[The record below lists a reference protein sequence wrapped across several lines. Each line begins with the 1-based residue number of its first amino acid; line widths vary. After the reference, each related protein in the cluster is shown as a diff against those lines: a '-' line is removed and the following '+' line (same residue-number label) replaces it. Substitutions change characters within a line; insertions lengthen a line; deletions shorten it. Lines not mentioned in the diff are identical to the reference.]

1 MMTITLETTSMVSPQ
16 ACMYPITSIKLITT
30 QIMVRMLPQMS
41 ANNRSMVT
49 NTQAMERPIFR
60 NNSVF
65 ITWKRPIYFPL
76 KKATFFSR
84 ATCKTLT
91 VFENH
96 RKILIQHRER
106 SELRLHFEWT
116 KVDLKMPKSKNGQ
129 F

>member
-1 MMTITLETTSMVSPQ
+1 MTLETTSMVSPQ

-76 KKATFFSR
+76 KKATFFQGQHARHSR
-84 ATCKTLT
+84 CL
-91 VFENH
+91 
-96 RKILIQHRER
+96 KI
-106 SELRLHFEWT
+106 SEKVSFNIASEAIYVYILRGQKF
-116 KVDLKMPKSKNGQ
+116 VKNAQNGP
-129 F
+129 FW